1 MKFDAR
7 SENFR
12 GVLTAARFYKIPRF
26 QRDFS
31 WDESNYHE
39 FLFDL
44 VSQIKTENNEYVAT
58 QYFFGNMLFLGEKE
72 GESVEVVD
80 GQQRLTTATILLA
93 ALRNTLYDTGDKKAK
108 DYADTIQKDYLVKKI
123 DGEPQRKLQTTS
135 SYPYFTQ
142 TIQDHKT
149 SNPKVIPETEE
160 EERLQETFTY
170 FLDQLKYEKMKKVFH
185 INEYSMYIQSL
196 KNIRDQL
203 LNSEIIEVF
212 VSDRDQANK
221 IFENINSK
229 GKPLSQVD
237 LIKNI
242 IFSKIDKTE
251 AGVDEISDTWLSFN
265 KKISNVDSDFDEFF
279 LHFWKATYPED
290 NPNGRNLYN
299 KFLKRYE
306 DKDSQCIR
314 EFIEIMEKKLNTY
327 IEIIIPDS
335 NNYKRQEKKYEEEL
349 LYSINM
355 FKGVQ
360 VRVALLA
367 LFSSNI
373 KIPNA
378 TKKEFLLFLS
388 NFHFAAF
395 GIKLKVRSNQTTTPY
410 KNFSRDVKKAKNKE
424 DIRKAMYSLQSS
436 LMDLIDKS
444 DFINAFKDLSFNK
457 IEARAGKSLFPAQ
470 YAIKRIANKLQ
481 NKDYSDDEYS
491 IEHIINESNDA
502 PYSCNIGNLI
512 VLENQINQKI
522 NQKEQNSKKEF
533 SFSEKRIYYKESNYN
548 IMKKFLESYIE
559 KFEENEIKERSEKL
573 AETFWELF
581 FK

>member
-12 GVLTAARFYKIPRF
+12 GVLTAARFYRIPRF

>member
-251 AGVDEISDTWLSFN
+251 AGIDEISDTWLSFN

>member
-31 WDESNYHE
+31 WDESNYHD

-44 VSQIKTENNEYVAT
+44 ISQIKTENNEYVAT

-185 INEYSMYIQSL
+185 INEYPMYIQSL

-251 AGVDEISDTWLSFN
+251 AGVDEISATWLSFN
-265 KKISNVDSDFDEFF
+265 KKISEVNSDFDEFF

-306 DKDSQCIR
+306 DKDGQCIR

-327 IEIIIPDS
+327 IEIIRPDS

-349 LYSINM
+349 LNSINM

-378 TKKEFLLFLS
+378 TKKDFLLFLS

-424 DIRKAMYSLQSS
+424 DIRKAMHSLQSN

-457 IEARAGKSLFPAQ
+457 IEARAGKSVFPAQ

-481 NKDYSDDEYS
+481 DKDYSDDEYS

-548 IMKKFLESYIE
+548 IMKEFLESYIE

>member
-31 WDESNYHE
+31 WDESNYHD

-44 VSQIKTENNEYVAT
+44 ISQIKTENNEYVAT

-185 INEYSMYIQSL
+185 INEYPMYIQSL

-265 KKISNVDSDFDEFF
+265 KKISEVNSDFDEFF

-306 DKDSQCIR
+306 DKDGQCIR

-327 IEIIIPDS
+327 IEIIRPDS

-424 DIRKAMYSLQSS
+424 DIRKAMHSLQSN

-457 IEARAGKSLFPAQ
+457 IEARAGKSVFPAQ

-481 NKDYSDDEYS
+481 DKDYSDDEYS

-548 IMKKFLESYIE
+548 IMKEFLESYIE

>member
-31 WDESNYHE
+31 WDQNNYRD

-44 VSQIKTENNEYVAT
+44 ISQIKKENNEYVTT

-160 EERLQETFTY
+160 EERLQKTFTY
-170 FLDQLKYEKMKKVFH
+170 FLDELKYEKMKKVFH
-185 INEYSMYIQSL
+185 INEYPMYIQSL

-265 KKISNVDSDFDEFF
+265 KKISEVNSDFDEFF

-306 DKDSQCIR
+306 DKDGQCIK

-327 IEIIIPDS
+327 IEIIRPDS

-349 LYSINM
+349 LNSINM

-410 KNFSRDVKKAKNKE
+410 KNFSRDVKKAKNKK
-424 DIRKAMYSLQSS
+424 DIRKAMHSLQSN

-444 DFINAFKDLSFNK
+444 DFINAFKNLSFNK
-457 IEARAGKSLFPAQ
+457 IEARAGKSVFPAQ

-481 NKDYSDDEYS
+481 DRDYSDDEYS

-548 IMKKFLESYIE
+548 IMKEFLESYIE
-559 KFEENEIKERSEKL
+559 KFEEDEIKERSEKL

>member
-512 VLENQINQKI
+512 VLENQINQK
-522 NQKEQNSKKEF
+522 EQNSKKEF

>member
-1 MKFDAR
+1 
-7 SENFR
+7 
-12 GVLTAARFYKIPRF
+12 
-26 QRDFS
+26 
-31 WDESNYHE
+31 
-39 FLFDL
+39 
-44 VSQIKTENNEYVAT
+44 
-58 QYFFGNMLFLGEKE
+58 
-72 GESVEVVD
+72 
-80 GQQRLTTATILLA
+80 
-93 ALRNTLYDTGDKKAK
+93 
-108 DYADTIQKDYLVKKI
+108 
-123 DGEPQRKLQTTS
+123 
-135 SYPYFTQ
+135 
-142 TIQDHKT
+142 
-149 SNPKVIPETEE
+149 
-160 EERLQETFTY
+160 
-170 FLDQLKYEKMKKVFH
+170 
-185 INEYSMYIQSL
+185 
-196 KNIRDQL
+196 
-203 LNSEIIEVF
+203 
-212 VSDRDQANK
+212 
-221 IFENINSK
+221 
-229 GKPLSQVD
+229 
-237 LIKNI
+237 
-242 IFSKIDKTE
+242 
-251 AGVDEISDTWLSFN
+251 
-265 KKISNVDSDFDEFF
+265 
-279 LHFWKATYPED
+279 
-290 NPNGRNLYN
+290 
-299 KFLKRYE
+299 
-306 DKDSQCIR
+306 
-314 EFIEIMEKKLNTY
+314 MEKKLNTY